1 MPNSFQ
7 ASVSALKKIAPL
19 LWLRFS
25 LGYAELS
32 GTHSSGLLHLYI
44 ALQASM
50 QVVTFED
57 IVLAI
62 PRSFPIKALY
72 FLFVAGFLASSSRGS
87 CSNCS
92 SPLQLLVSASR
103 LRIMLCC
110 GNAGGHRAGTGSIFC
125 PVPVIHKNNSG
136 GMNLSVPVLVRVLFA
151 YTHDGGVIKAADEL
165 KVSAKAP
172 IFKNSP
178 YGDICVDVFDFMPVG
193 GDGVVVEDRC
203 RSHPATLLRGGGTLV
218 CFSNRSPY
226 FYCRFPWLPL
236 AR

>member
-50 QVVTFED
+50 QVATFED

-72 FLFVAGFLASSSRGS
+72 FLFVAVSLRLLPEAPAQIVPPPCS
-87 CSNCS
+87 CWF
-92 SPLQLLVSASR
+92 PR
-103 LRIMLCC
+103 LGC
-110 GNAGGHRAGTGSIFC
+110 
-125 PVPVIHKNNSG
+125 
-136 GMNLSVPVLVRVLFA
+136 
-151 YTHDGGVIKAADEL
+151 E
-165 KVSAKAP
+165 
-172 IFKNSP
+172 
-178 YGDICVDVFDFMPVG
+178 
-193 GDGVVVEDRC
+193 
-203 RSHPATLLRGGGTLV
+203 
-218 CFSNRSPY
+218 
-226 FYCRFPWLPL
+226 
-236 AR
+236 

>member
-50 QVVTFED
+50 QVATFED

-92 SPLQLLVSASR
+92 SPLQLLVSASSAANNVVLWKCWR
-103 LRIMLCC
+103 SQC
-110 GNAGGHRAGTGSIFC
+110 GNWVDFLSGTRDS
-125 PVPVIHKNNSG
+125 
-136 GMNLSVPVLVRVLFA
+136 
-151 YTHDGGVIKAADEL
+151 
-165 KVSAKAP
+165 
-172 IFKNSP
+172 
-178 YGDICVDVFDFMPVG
+178 
-193 GDGVVVEDRC
+193 
-203 RSHPATLLRGGGTLV
+203 
-218 CFSNRSPY
+218 
-226 FYCRFPWLPL
+226 
-236 AR
+236 